1 METKIEHFINTT
13 NPMQNSSFQSFTSY
27 GKNDELNSEI
37 LHIFQCTLNP
47 GDYDKTT
54 KQYEKLKQEMRNEW
68 KKVGEKRGIFG
79 KVKDEMGWVPYV
91 FKNEIKIIQESN
103 SGKVKPDDY
112 DADFRDCQ
120 EKAPYK
126 IVKTKLRDGRVLVA
140 RAAYIGKVY
149 GDGVDVRTGN
159 IFQEAFILPEGMDL
173 TDEQIKQLKFQISLD
188 YKAILA
194 GKIAMI
200 PKNLPKLDEKDIL
213 NRQLTKKD
221 FKQVFSVAEKIL
233 EFQNE
238 EELLRKKIVLSKQE
252 GDRLDNLHNIIE
264 TYEDK
269 LAGEMAKVNPQDVLT
284 LVEQEKKELEDR
296 IKKMCENKKQ
306 VYTRENFFN
315 DDEYKIL
322 KIIEKQARYDLKDL
336 QNNTNAVTE

>member
-27 GKNDELNSEI
+27 GKNYELNSEI

-54 KQYEKLKQEMRNEW
+54 KQYEQLKQEMRNEW

-103 SGKVKPDDY
+103 SGNVKPGDY
-112 DADFRDCQ
+112 NVDFRDCP

-149 GDGVDVRTGN
+149 GENDDRVGN
-159 IFQEAFILPEGMDL
+159 IFEEAFILPEGMDL
-173 TDEQIKQLKFQISLD
+173 TDEQIKQLKFQKGLD
-188 YKAILA
+188 YKAVMA

-200 PKNLPKLDEKDIL
+200 PKDLPKLDEKDIL
-213 NRQLTKKD
+213 NRQLTKND

-238 EELLRKKIVLSKQE
+238 RISLQQKVVLSKQE
-252 GDRLDNLHNIIE
+252 GDRFNNLHNIIE

-284 LVEQEKKELEDR
+284 LVEQEKKELEDS
-296 IKKMCENKKQ
+296 IKKMCENKKKQ
-306 VYTRENFFN
+306 YTSADFFN
-315 DDEYKIL
+315 DDECKIL
-322 KIIEKQARYDLKDL
+322 RIIERQAKNDLKYL
-336 QNNTNAVTE
+336 QSNTNEVTE